1 MMRQKRYTILK
12 PEHGSPEW
20 LAVRWRDDTGRA
32 RISASACAAVHGE
45 HEFTTSAD
53 LASELLAAN
62 PPQPKEQNAAME
74 RGNRLEPTLIKWAS
88 DREGVEF
95 FTPDWMYVY
104 EEDGVRLIAT
114 IDAIANP
121 DDADQRIMEVKTTK
135 RRWEGDMPRYWY
147 WQGIHQAVCTGA
159 TQIEWAIFDS
169 DLTLHKHIQKVS
181 SDEKQTHIE
190 ACRKFL
196 AAIDMG
202 FAPEG
207 VQFSYQHI
215 TEQHPAGGEGQVEV
229 DEATVLASLER
240 LALAKQQKQE
250 AEAVED
256 LVKAELCALLG
267 DGEYATAGGR
277 LLYTWKTAHRE
288 MLDAKRFE
296 AEHPALF
303 AKFKKV
309 SSYRTFRVVAK

>member
-1 MMRQKRYTILK
+1 MQQKRYTILK

-20 LAVRWRDDTGRA
+20 LAVRWRDEHGRA

-45 HEFTTSAD
+45 HEFVSAAD

-62 PPQPKEQNAAME
+62 APQPKEQNAAME

-88 DREGVEF
+88 DREGVSF
-95 FTPDWMYVY
+95 VTPDWMYVY

-121 DDADQRIMEVKTTK
+121 DDPDQRIMEVKTTK
-135 RRWEGDMPRYWY
+135 RRWDGEMPRYWY
-147 WQGIHQAVCTGA
+147 WQGVQQAICTGA

-169 DLTLHKHIQKVS
+169 DLTLHKHVQRVS

-202 FAPEG
+202 FAPDWVE
-207 VQFSYQHI
+207 FSYQHVADR
-215 TEQHPAGGEGQVEV
+215 HPTSTEGQVEV
-229 DEATVLASLER
+229 NYQQVA
-240 LALAKQQKQE
+240 LALGQLAQAKKDKRA
-250 AEAVED
+250 AEEIED
-256 LVKAELCALLG
+256 SVKAELCALLG
-267 DGEYATAGGR
+267 DKEYATAGGM
-277 LLYTWKTAHRE
+277 LMYTWKTTHRE
-288 MLDAKRFE
+288 VFDAKRFE

-303 AKFKKV
+303 KKFRKV
-309 SSYRTFRVVAK
+309 SSFRTFKVVAK